1 MNEIKKA
8 NFNEDN
14 LEKANLEWA
23 DFVDKYPYHTQE
35 NAFNRPIIVHFC

>member
-8 NFNEDN
+8 NFNKGN

-23 DFVDKYPYHTQE
+23 DLMGKKPYHTQE
-35 NAFNRPIIVHFC
+35 NALNRSIIVHF